1 MHAAEPNRPD
11 VAKARAE
18 WREGQS
24 SLNPGKL
31 IFIDET
37 ATKTSLV
44 RLYGRSL
51 RGARLVDTSPHS
63 HWKTSTFIAGLRED
77 GLIAPAVFDGAING
91 ELFLAYVEQF
101 PGANPQARRHRDDG
115 QPDLAQKTR
124 RAQGDRGGGSDR
136 ARFLPAYNP
145 DLNPIEQVIRQDK
158 GAPTGQRSRTVDGL
172 WNALGA
178 ITGCPPRAMPRNGN

>member
-91 ELFLAYVEQF
+91 ELFLAYVEQVLV
-101 PGANPQARRHRDDG
+101 PTLRPDDIVMMDNLTSHKRPAVRKAIEAAGA
-115 QPDLAQKTR
+115 TV
-124 RAQGDRGGGSDR
+124 
-136 ARFLPAYNP
+136 RFLPAYNP

-158 GAPTGQRSRTVDGL
+158 GAPTGQRSTYR
-172 WNALGA
+172 
-178 ITGCPPRAMPRNGN
+178 